1 MSSPAPH
8 PDPASPNAPAG
19 APPFL
24 TVVMRTQG
32 RRPRLLAD
40 ALAGLSA
47 QTDPDFEVCLVRH
60 DGPDPAANAEAA
72 AAVADVLDAAP
83 STVRARTRGLVAPPG
98 RRGVPLNV
106 GIDAA
111 TGAYV
116 AFLDDD
122 DAARTDWVAAFRR
135 GAAAA
140 PGALVRARAVAQ
152 HAHVEPDGTHR
163 LAERTEAV
171 YRARFDLL
179 DHLFENRTPICAVA
193 WPAALFREGGV
204 RVDEELGALEDWDL
218 LLQAVGRVPV
228 HEVDAATSVYRWWT
242 DDSGSKGAEQEAGW
256 EQARRR
262 VLARLAERSLV
273 VPPTALPGL
282 LDGAG
287 ELSEFR
293 RFAGELRGDALAG
306 PFAPDDPPPAV
317 VRREF
322 ERLHRRM
329 AELLGDI
336 GELRVELAAAQAARA
351 EADAALAAVRRSV
364 SWRVT
369 APLRAVAGEGSTR

>member
-1 MSSPAPH
+1 MDAPAP
-8 PDPASPNAPAG
+8 AAA
-19 APPFL
+19 PFL

-32 RRPRLLAD
+32 RRPHLLAD
-40 ALAGLSA
+40 ALAGLSV
-47 QTDPDFEVCLVRH
+47 QTDLDLEVCLVRH
-60 DGPDPAANAEAA
+60 DGPDPEANAAAA
-72 AAVADVLDAAP
+72 AAVAAVLAAAP
-83 STVRARTRGLVAPPG
+83 SSVRSRTRLLVARPG

-111 TGAYV
+111 QGDYL

-122 DAARTDWVAAFRR
+122 DAARTDWVAAFHA
-135 GAAAA
+135 GATAA
-140 PGALVRARAVAQ
+140 PGALIRARALAQ

-171 YRARFDLL
+171 YRAPFDLL

-193 WPAALFREGGV
+193 WPVALFRTGGV

-228 HEVDAATSVYRWWT
+228 HEVDAATSIYRWWT
-242 DDSGSKGAEQEAGW
+242 DDSGSKGAEREVGW

-293 RFAGELRGDALAG
+293 RFAAELRGDALAG
-306 PFAPDDPPPAV
+306 PFAPDDAPPAV
-317 VRREF
+317 VRHEF

-329 AELLGDI
+329 AELLEDI
-336 GELRVELAAAQAARA
+336 GALRGELAGAQAARA
-351 EADAALAAVRRSV
+351 EAEAALAAVRRSV
-364 SWRVT
+364 SWRIT
-369 APLRAVAGEGSTR
+369 APLRAVAGDGSTP